1 MHQHHACSRPR
12 SITHLLRTAVSLA
25 GLGCGEVDQVVH
37 DSRRGAP
44 AYAWRAIT
52 AGCHSCEMT
61 HSTHV
66 SQAEASPNGSPRTRS
81 VWARKLTSRPR
92 AAAHSRFAAFRVPVP
107 TDRVRKEPLPCSA
120 GRAATPPL
128 AALHSEARCSFSVRA
143 APPLLHGTPPKCCR
157 GGYCRAREPTESTRA
172 NRAGL
177 STWLWYLFLVTSIDY
192 ACHRD
197 KN

>member
-66 SQAEASPNGSPRTRS
+66 SQAEASPNGSPRTHS

-92 AAAHSRFAAFRVPVP
+92 AAVHSRFAAFRVPVP
-107 TDRVRKEPLPCSA
+107 TDSVRQEPLPCS

-128 AALHSEARCSFSVRA
+128 AALHGEARCSSSVRA
-143 APPLLHGTPPKCCR
+143 ARPSCTGLLKTCCR
-157 GGYCRAREPTESTRA
+157 PSCLPVNQPVLIAQVCRRGCGT
-172 NRAGL
+172 
-177 STWLWYLFLVTSIDY
+177 YF
-192 ACHRD
+192 
-197 KN
+197 